1 MDLLISVIF
10 PCALIFFLLGLL
22 MGRFAR
28 RTDDLDVLAARA
40 GLPLQEDIDRLVQ
53 RARDQRVSIL
63 VLSCAPVRRGEEPEQ
78 GLVQYRVQ
86 GHRFPS
92 AVDEFRRAYDTVTSD
107 VGAITLSSGSVGEA

>member
-10 PCALIFFLLGLL
+10 PCALTFFLLGLL

-28 RTDDLDVLAARA
+28 RTGDALAAKA
-40 GLPLQEDIDRLVQ
+40 EPPLQEGIDRLVQ

-63 VLSCAPVRRGEEPEQ
+63 VLSCAPLRRGEEPEQ

-86 GHRFPS
+86 GHRFPN
-92 AVDEFRRAYDTVTSD
+92 AVDEFRRAYDTATAD
-107 VGAITLSSGSVGEA
+107 MGLITPSSGSVGEA